1 MPCVCQ
7 PAPFARPRFMLAAFY
22 SPRAVTGGPP
32 PPVNRGLMVGALFSF
47 RRGLSPLHPVCWKC
61 GIRGLRRGARLH
73 PGSGTRERA
82 GAPSAL
88 HVNLNSCL
96 GPIGS
101 RTTWT
106 GSHTMPQTI
115 IGCDISRDWLDLHAL
130 PEGKACRVA
139 NTRDDIAVWLAQ
151 LGPDPLVIFEAT
163 SG

>member
-1 MPCVCQ
+1 MP
-7 PAPFARPRFMLAAFY
+7 PAAPPALEIFTSAMALPSLHMHDEKDAPAAKELH
-22 SPRAVTGGPP
+22 GGGRTPQIR
-32 PPVNRGLMVGALFSF
+32 NCFSFLQRGL
-47 RRGLSPLHPVCWKC
+47 PLCTPVCWKC
-61 GIRGLRRGARLH
+61 GIRELRRGARLH

-115 IGCDISRDWLDLHAL
+115 IGCDLSRDWLDVHAL

-139 NTRDDIAVWLAQ
+139 NTRDDIAVWLAG
-151 LGPDPLVIFEAT
+151 LGPDP
-163 SG
+163 